1 MPMYIKKSIAHK
13 IIKIPLVRLYD
24 PVYQIDD
31 THSIWVH
38 EGCFKGLNADGN
50 RLLEP
55 IRISGFARH
64 PREYFNLIVGK
75 IKE

>member
-1 MPMYIKKSIAHK
+1 MPMYIKKPIAHK
-13 IIKIPLVRLYD
+13 IIKISLVRLYD
-24 PVYQIDD
+24 PVCQIDD

-38 EGCFKGLNADGN
+38 EGCFEGLNADGN